1 MSKFL
6 FLMMLTLENGGR
18 VVLEGFLAPK
28 TASLLKQM
36 GTESRKSRVTS
47 QSSLQQSYS
56 NLKPTTVT

>member
-1 MSKFL
+1 
-6 FLMMLTLENGGR
+6 MMLTLENGGR